1 MLSILITLCERVTYN
16 GGSARTKTQ
25 HSNCFQVVRKECL
38 TELLATIGS
47 PCHPLDQGSGK
58 LSGMAFIQE
67 DGHGEF
73 GGHEPALTGQPG
85 HA

>member
-1 MLSILITLCERVTYN
+1 
-16 GGSARTKTQ
+16 
-25 HSNCFQVVRKECL
+25 
-38 TELLATIGS
+38 
-47 PCHPLDQGSGK
+47 
-58 LSGMAFIQE
+58 MAFIQE